1 MTDERRG
8 KERVMLTMTTD
19 QVVAALDVRNRV
31 AGVIQEEG
39 GVLSSSAREAAEALI
54 RLGYLD
60 VYQIEKG
67 IA

>member
-1 MTDERRG
+1 
-8 KERVMLTMTTD
+8 MLTTD
-19 QVVAALDVRNRV
+19 QIVAALDVRNRV

-54 RLGYLD
+54 RLGYID
-60 VYQIEKG
+60 VYQVEKG

>member
-1 MTDERRG
+1 MTDEKRG
-8 KERVMLTMTTD
+8 NERVMLTTD

-39 GVLSSSAREAAEALI
+39 AVLSSSAREAAEALI

-60 VYQIEKG
+60 VYQVAKREG
-67 IA
+67 V